1 VKYVILYINLS
12 KIRTNLKEKKMTGL
26 ELKVVN
32 KNGDIIDSSN
42 GINEVHLVIKK
53 FYEEGD
59 KVILESDCI
68 NTYMYVQID
77 DALGPAFVYI
87 TKNSIEY
94 EIPFHEK
101 RVSYSPKVFYGDIHY
116 LYARVATKEEIQ
128 SYKNL
133 SLNVMDRHGDTGY
146 YPHASANVE
155 TRGEAVFAARNAIDG
170 VRENRDHGVWPYESW
185 GINRRDDANMRVSF
199 GRNVVTDKILL
210 YTRADFP
217 HDNWWVKVT
226 LTFSDGTSIDWD
238 LEKSSNAHVLNFEPK
253 TTQWVELSNLIKSE
267 DPSPFP
273 ALTQI
278 EVYGREA

>member
-1 VKYVILYINLS
+1 MGNL
-12 KIRTNLKEKKMTGL
+12 G
-26 ELKVVN
+26 LKVVS
-32 KNGDIIDSSN
+32 KNGNVMDFSN
-42 GINEVHLVIKK
+42 GTDEVHLVVKK

-59 KVILESDCI
+59 KIILESESI
-68 NTYMYVQID
+68 NTYFYVQID

-87 TKNSIEY
+87 TENTIEY
-94 EIPFHEK
+94 EIPFNEK
-101 RVSYSPKVFYGDIHY
+101 RTSYSPKAFYGDIHY
-116 LYARVATKEEIQ
+116 VYARMATVEEIE

-133 SLNVMDRHGDTGY
+133 ALNVIDRHESTGC

-170 VRENRDHGVWPYESW
+170 VRENRDHGVWPYQSW
-185 GINRRDDANMRVSF
+185 GINRRDDATMRVSF
-199 GRNVVTDKILL
+199 GRKVVTDKILM

-238 LEKSSNAHVLNFEPK
+238 LEKSSKAHVLTFEPK
-253 TTQWVELSNLIKSE
+253 TIEWVELSNLIKSE